1 MASKSTPKKEK
12 IRQPPGPNM
21 EDLPPEPKFPHVMP
35 PIIKT
40 RGLVGSAPILRPST
54 TRAKA
59 FKPADFGFFFEP
71 EIEAELQRT
80 AAIYNDRM
88 ARWRCQCCD
97 TIIPIPRRTIVYHGA
112 FILEHDDRQG
122 LLVNGEKYVPR
133 SETPLEIVSPG
144 RFRDPYSG
152 EFTGKLKGQK

>member
-1 MASKSTPKKEK
+1 MSRKSPKPDEKVTPPASPKLH
-12 IRQPPGPNM
+12 
-21 EDLPPEPKFPHVMP
+21 DLVAEPKFPMVLP

-40 RGLVGSAPILRPST
+40 HGLTGAPPTLKPAT
-54 TRAKA
+54 ARAKA
-59 FKPADFGFFFEP
+59 FKPADFGAFFEP

-80 AAIYNDRM
+80 AVIYNDRM

-112 FILEHDDRQG
+112 FVLEHDDRQG

-133 SETPLEIVSPG
+133 SETPLEIVQPG

-152 EFTGKLKGQK
+152 EFTGKLRGQK